1 MKDTKDWHNWKKD
14 YPELE
19 NCAEDV
25 RTGIEALI
33 GCFQAGRKLLLCGNG
48 GSAADCEHIAGELLK
63 GFLLK
68 RPLNQEERRALR
80 DAGAEEGFAD
90 SLQRGLPVI
99 SLVGHPAFA
108 TAYWNDVDGKFV
120 FAQQVNVFGKEGDI
134 LLAISTSGNAENIY
148 NALICAKAKGMTTI
162 ILTGREG
169 GRASKIADIAIK
181 APADETYRIQEKHL
195 PIYHCICAEIEKQLF
210 GEGNLAL

>member
-68 RPLNQEERRALR
+68 RPLNQEERYGMQGRRKGLPTPSK
-80 DAGAEEGFAD
+80 EGF
-90 SLQRGLPVI
+90 R
-99 SLVGHPAFA
+99 
-108 TAYWNDVDGKFV
+108 
-120 FAQQVNVFGKEGDI
+120 
-134 LLAISTSGNAENIY
+134 
-148 NALICAKAKGMTTI
+148 
-162 ILTGREG
+162 
-169 GRASKIADIAIK
+169 
-181 APADETYRIQEKHL
+181 
-195 PIYHCICAEIEKQLF
+195 
-210 GEGNLAL
+210 